1 MKNISALIDKGTNVR
16 RTMIPV
22 AINKYIASGYV
33 VFVCGGKMIERAI
46 RQDKKN
52 GCVFIVFKCEK
63 YKIDIPADPIYGA
76 FNVQAL
82 REYWA

>member
-1 MKNISALIDKGTNVR
+1 MKNLSALIDKGTNVR

-22 AINKYIASGYV
+22 AINKHIASGYV
-33 VFVCGGKMIERAI
+33 VFVHGGKMIERAI
-46 RQDKKN
+46 RYGKGD
-52 GCVFIVFKCEK
+52 CVYIVFKNEK
-63 YKIDIPADPIYGA
+63 YKIDIQADPIYGA

>member
-33 VFVCGGKMIERAI
+33 VFVHGGKNDRACNQT
-46 RQDKKN
+46 R
-52 GCVFIVFKCEK
+52 
-63 YKIDIPADPIYGA
+63 
-76 FNVQAL
+76 
-82 REYWA
+82 

>member
-1 MKNISALIDKGTNVR
+1 MKTISALIDKGTNIR

-22 AINKYIASGYV
+22 AINKYIASGYI
-33 VFVCGGKMIERAI
+33 VFVHGGKMIERAI
-46 RQDKKN
+46 RQGKKD
-52 GCVFIVFKCEK
+52 CVYIVFKNEK

-76 FNVQAL
+76 FNVGAL